1 VMQAGGCGAGSPA
14 LNAVVDDLLV
24 FVRIAPIDQAFGTL
38 AQAGVCVV
46 RPTGGL
52 PVVARLTVDAA
63 DITRLEGQGALVDL
77 VLHELAHAYV
87 ATWLGD
93 PSPRADGR
101 LTLNPIPHLD
111 PLGTAMFAITAF
123 ASSFIFG
130 WAKPVMINPRH
141 FRRPQVD
148 MAIVAAAGP
157 ATNLVLALGCVAVLV
172 HGDLT
177 GTAFTVLVYAFQV
190 NVVLGLFNL
199 IPIPPL
205 DGSRIIAAVMPRA
218 MHARWAQLDQ
228 VGMIGIFV
236 LIIVLFGTPVLGQR
250 ALRAQRRR
258 AFAALE
264 RARGTRVIAMIHR
277 QETVGVFG
285 VPFYRF
291 IDIDDSEAVLRAIR
305 QTPAD
310 SAIDLLLHTPGGLV
324 LASEQIAYAVRAHPG
339 KVTSSSP
346 TTRCQRA
353 P

>member
-1 VMQAGGCGAGSPA
+1 MSLETFLYLLP
-14 LNAVVDDLLV
+14 LLLV
-24 FVRIAPIDQAFGTL
+24 S
-38 AQAGVCVV
+38 
-46 RPTGGL
+46 
-52 PVVARLTVDAA
+52 
-63 DITRLEGQGALVDL
+63 L

-101 LTLNPIPHLD
+101 LTLNPISHLD

-177 GTAFTVLVYAFQV
+177 GTPFTVLVYAFQV

-205 DGSRIIAAVMPRA
+205 DGSRIVAAVMPRA
-218 MHARWAQLDQ
+218 MHARWSQLDQ

-236 LIIVLFGTPVLGQR
+236 LIFVFNDQFWDVFGEVLDET
-250 ALRAQRRR
+250 
-258 AFAALE
+258 
-264 RARGTRVIAMIHR
+264 TRVMVNI
-277 QETVGVFG
+277 VNV
-285 VPFYRF
+285 
-291 IDIDDSEAVLRAIR
+291 
-305 QTPAD
+305 
-310 SAIDLLLHTPGGLV
+310 
-324 LASEQIAYAVRAHPG
+324 
-339 KVTSSSP
+339 
-346 TTRCQRA
+346 
-353 P
+353 